1 MAANS
6 KFDLCSQATALLGL
20 GPVQSFTGTAGG
32 KEAIAGLLYDTVVLS
47 LIESYPWGFAKVLS
61 SALTRLSD
69 TPSSQWTYFYQ
80 IPNALDGIVWALY
93 TETTVDA
100 APFKHWERIG
110 NTIATNETAVYI
122 KYAAI
127 NEIAKMPK
135 YFHLLAV
142 TALAAAFAQPMKE
155 SAELAD
161 FYHTRA
167 FGTPEQNGKGGLWAM
182 ATAADARGSPSTIQR
197 DNPFIDCR

>member
-20 GPVQSFTGTAGG
+20 GPISSFSGGG
-32 KEAIAGLLYDTVVLS
+32 KEAIAGLLYDTIILS

-61 SALTRLSD
+61 AALNRL
-69 TPSSQWTYFYQ
+69 TPAPESQWTYFYQ
-80 IPNALDGIVWALY
+80 LPSNLDGIVWALY

-100 APFKHWERIG
+100 RPFKEWERIG
-110 NTIATNETAVYI
+110 ETIATNETAVYI
-122 KYAAI
+122 KHAAI
-127 NEIAKMPK
+127 NEVAKMPK

-142 TALAAAFAQPMKE
+142 TALAGAFAQPMKE

-161 FYHTRA
+161 FYHARA

-182 ATAADARGSPSTIQR
+182 ATAADARGSPSTVQR

>member
-20 GPVQSFTGTAGG
+20 SPISSFSGGG

-61 SALTRLSD
+61 SALNRLSD
-69 TPSSQWTYFYQ
+69 PPASQWTYFYQ
-80 IPNALDGIVWALY
+80 LPSNLDGIVWALY
-93 TETTVDA
+93 EDDA
-100 APFKHWERIG
+100 IDDRPFKEWERIG
-110 NTIATNETAVYI
+110 NTIATNATAVYI

-127 NEIAKMPK
+127 NEVAKMPK
-135 YFHLLAV
+135 YFHSLAV
-142 TALAAAFAQPMKE
+142 TALAASFAQPMKE
-155 SAELAD
+155 SGDLAD
-161 FYHTRA
+161 FYHKRA
-167 FGTPEQNGKGGLWAM
+167 FGTPDQNGKGGLWAM
-182 ATAADARGSPSTIQR
+182 ATAADARGSPSTVQR

>member
-20 GPVQSFTGTAGG
+20 GPVQSFSGGG

-47 LIESYPWGFAKVLS
+47 LIESYPWGFAKVY
-61 SALTRLSD
+61 SASLTRLSD
-69 TPSSQWTYFYQ
+69 TPESQWTYFYQ
-80 IPNALDGIVWALY
+80 LPGDIDGIVWSLFDDDAI
-93 TETTVDA
+93 DA
-100 APFKHWERIG
+100 APFKVWERVG
-110 NTIATNETAVYI
+110 NTIATNATAVYI
-122 KYAAI
+122 RYAAI
-127 NEIAKMPK
+127 PEVAKMPK
-135 YFHLLAV
+135 YFHILAV

-161 FYHTRA
+161 FYHSRA